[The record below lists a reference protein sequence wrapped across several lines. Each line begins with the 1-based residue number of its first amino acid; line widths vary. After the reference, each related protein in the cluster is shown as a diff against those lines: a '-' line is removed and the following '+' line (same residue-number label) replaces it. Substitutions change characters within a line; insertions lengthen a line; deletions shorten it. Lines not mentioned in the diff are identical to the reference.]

1 MHACLVRDPASPP
14 APGALAAL
22 ARACSPRVQ
31 PYGDDVVVWD
41 AQGLTRV
48 IGTPREIAAEVAALA
63 VKHGL
68 SVRIALA
75 RTATTAWIL
84 AHAKPGQTVVEGD
97 DGRALA
103 RLSLQWLSVLPDVD
117 FGEPPKRTRRH
128 ARARHYRMA
137 PAPGE
142 PSAALPPPVDPAAA
156 SAPPGS
162 TTHPASPTLAGAL
175 VTFGRWGLATIGDIA
190 ALPRADLHARLGR
203 LGVLLHQAA
212 SGEEIA
218 PLIPSGEPPRFL
230 ERLQLEWP
238 IEGLEPLSFVLAR
251 QCDALSL
258 ALERADRGAV
268 AVTTRLQLVTRVA
281 HVRTLNLPA
290 PMREPRVLR
299 TLILLDLE
307 SHPPAAAIDVVE
319 IEVEVTP
326 GRIAQGSLLTRTLPA
341 PEDLATLTAR
351 LGALMGESR
360 IGAPMLRDS
369 HDERQICLKPF
380 RIGPRHSALGPSKS
394 SATAEPRTPQGQGP
408 NAQGLSQRLI
418 LRRFR
423 LPVAVSVVM
432 ERGAPAKVSG
442 ARGLSGAVVA
452 SAGPWR
458 TSGHWWT
465 FDRSHWDRDEWDVG
479 LGDGSVFRL
488 ARLRSSGAW
497 EIEGAYD

>member
-41 AQGLTRV
+41 ARGLTRV

-142 PSAALPPPVDPAAA
+142 PSAALPPPVEPAAPLTA
-156 SAPPGS
+156 PGS
-162 TTHPASPTLAGAL
+162 KTNPASPTLAGAL
-175 VTFGRWGLATIGDIA
+175 VTFSRWGLATIGDVA

-212 SGEEIA
+212 SGDEIA

-230 ERLQLEWP
+230 ERLQLDWP
-238 IEGLEPLSFVLAR
+238 IDGLEPLSFVLAR

-307 SHPPAAAIDVVE
+307 SHPPPAAIDVVE
-319 IEVEVTP
+319 VEVEVTP
-326 GRIAQGSLLTRTLPA
+326 GRITQGSLLTRTLPA

-369 HDERQICLKPF
+369 YDERQIAMKPF
-380 RIGPRHSALGPSKS
+380 RIGPGVQAQGPRKTSGANDAAASAQRLGLGPV
-394 SATAEPRTPQGQGP
+394 PLG
-408 NAQGLSQRLI
+408 LI

-432 ERGAPAKVSG
+432 ERGAPAKLSG

-458 TSGHWWT
+458 TSGLWWA
-465 FDRSHWDRDEWDVG
+465 FDRSPWDRDEWDVG
-479 LGDGSVFRL
+479 LGDGSVVRL
-488 ARLRSSGAW
+488 ARLRSAGTW
-497 EIEGAYD
+497 EIEGVYD

>member
-1 MHACLVRDPASPP
+1 MHACLVRDPVSPP

-31 PYGDDVVVWD
+31 TYGDDVVVWD
-41 AQGLTRV
+41 ASGLTRV

-63 VKHGL
+63 VKHEL
-68 SVRIALA
+68 CVRIALA
-75 RTATTAWIL
+75 RTATAAWIL

-97 DGRALA
+97 DCRALA

-117 FGEPPKRTRRH
+117 FGEPPKRTRRQ

-137 PAPGE
+137 PSPAE
-142 PSAALPPPVDPAAA
+142 PSAALQPPVDPAAK
-156 SAPPGS
+156 SN
-162 TTHPASPTLAGAL
+162 PASPTLAGAL
-175 VTFGRWGLATIGDIA
+175 VTFARWGLATIGDVA

-212 SGEEIA
+212 SGDEIA

-230 ERLQLEWP
+230 ERLQLDWP
-238 IEGLEPLSFVLAR
+238 IDGLEPLSFVLAR

-268 AVTTRLQLVTRVA
+268 AVTTRLQLVSRAA

-307 SHPPAAAIDVVE
+307 SHPPPAAIDVVE
-319 IEVEVTP
+319 VEVEVTL
-326 GRIAQGSLLTRTLPA
+326 GRIAQGSLLARTLPA

-360 IGAPMLRDS
+360 IGAPMLIDFQS
-369 HDERQICLKPF
+369 HASTAWMPGPVRRWLEGFDMAGIYKHWARLSPETMGEWRQEQLKEMNRWRRF
-380 RIGPRHSALGPSKS
+380 W
-394 SATAEPRTPQGQGP
+394 
-408 NAQGLSQRLI
+408 I
-418 LRRFR
+418 LRGY
-423 LPVAVSVVM
+423 L
-432 ERGAPAKVSG
+432 G
-442 ARGLSGAVVA
+442 ARK
-452 SAGPWR
+452 P
-458 TSGHWWT
+458 TS
-465 FDRSHWDRDEWDVG
+465 S
-479 LGDGSVFRL
+479 L
-488 ARLRSSGAW
+488 
-497 EIEGAYD
+497 

>member
-31 PYGDDVVVWD
+31 AYGDDVVVWD
-41 AQGLTRV
+41 ASGLTRV

-63 VKHGL
+63 VKHEL

-75 RTATTAWIL
+75 RTATAAWIL
-84 AHAKPGQTVVEGD
+84 AHARPGQTVVEGD
-97 DGRALA
+97 DSRALA

-137 PAPGE
+137 PSPAE
-142 PSAALPPPVDPAAA
+142 PSAALPPPIDPAAPRPA
-156 SAPPGS
+156 PGS
-162 TTHPASPTLAGAL
+162 KTNPALPTLAGAL
-175 VTFGRWGLATIGDIA
+175 VTFGRWGLTTIGDVA

-212 SGEEIA
+212 SGDEIA

-230 ERLQLEWP
+230 ERLQLDWP
-238 IEGLEPLSFVLAR
+238 IDGLEPLSFVLAR

-268 AVTTRLQLVTRVA
+268 AVTTRLQLVTRAA

-307 SHPPAAAIDVVE
+307 SHPPPAAIDVVE
-319 IEVEVTP
+319 VEVEVTL
-326 GRIAQGSLLTRTLPA
+326 GRIAQGSLLARTLPA

-360 IGAPMLRDS
+360 IGAPMLIDS
-369 HDERQICLKPF
+369 YDERQISLKPF
-380 RIGPRHSALGPSKS
+380 RIGPGRLALGPSKCP
-394 SATAEPRTPQGQGP
+394 ERDEHRTHQGQGP
-408 NAQGLSQRLI
+408 SAQGLI

-423 LPVAVSVVM
+423 MPVAVSVVM

-458 TSGHWWT
+458 TSGRWWA
-465 FDRSHWDRDEWDVG
+465 FDRSPWDRDEWDVG
-479 LGDGSVFRL
+479 LADGSVVRL
-488 ARLRSSGAW
+488 ARDKHSGGW
-497 EIEGAYD
+497 VLEGAYD

>member
-1 MHACLVRDPASPP
+1 MHACLVRDPVSPP

-31 PYGDDVVVWD
+31 TYGDDVVVWD
-41 AQGLTRV
+41 ASGLTRV

-63 VKHGL
+63 VKHEL

-75 RTATTAWIL
+75 RTATAAWIL

-97 DGRALA
+97 DSRALA

-117 FGEPPKRTRRH
+117 FGEPPKRTRRQ

-137 PAPGE
+137 PSPAE
-142 PSAALPPPVDPAAA
+142 PSAALQPPVDPAAK
-156 SAPPGS
+156 SN
-162 TTHPASPTLAGAL
+162 PASPTLAGAL
-175 VTFGRWGLATIGDIA
+175 VTFARWGLATIGDVA

-212 SGEEIA
+212 SGDEIA

-230 ERLQLEWP
+230 ERLQLDWP
-238 IEGLEPLSFVLAR
+238 IDGLEPLSFVLAR

-268 AVTTRLQLVTRVA
+268 AVTTRLQLVTRAA

-307 SHPPAAAIDVVE
+307 SHPPPAAIDVVE
-319 IEVEVTP
+319 VEVEVTL
-326 GRIAQGSLLTRTLPA
+326 GRIAQGSLLARTLPA

-360 IGAPMLRDS
+360 IGAPMLIDS
-369 HDERQICLKPF
+369 YDERQIALKPF
-380 RIGPRHSALGPSKS
+380 RIGPGRLALGPSKCP
-394 SATAEPRTPQGQGP
+394 ERDEHRTHQGQGP
-408 NAQGLSQRLI
+408 SAQRLI

-423 LPVAVSVVM
+423 MPVAVSVVM

-452 SAGPWR
+452 SAGPWH
-458 TSGHWWT
+458 TSGKWWA
-465 FDRSHWDRDEWDVG
+465 FDRSPWDRDEWDVG
-479 LGDGSVFRL
+479 LADGSVVRL
-488 ARLRSSGAW
+488 ARDKHSGGW
-497 EIEGAYD
+497 VLEGAYD